1 MNDWEVLPDP
11 NVLAAQK
18 SAEEAVAAAKLAQ
31 DRYDAAIASIK
42 HLEAVVEFQQ
52 QILGAFK
59 ETSEALRTVVAEL
72 QRPRRMK
79 VTKRSK
85 AGEIMEAETSPI

>member
-18 SAEEAVAAAKLAQ
+18 AAEEAAAAAKLAQ
-31 DRYDAAIASIK
+31 ERYDAAIASIK

-59 ETSEALRTVVAEL
+59 ATTEALQAVAVEL

-85 AGEIMEAETSPI
+85 AGEIMEAETAPI